1 MDVPLTMAIEFMVFL
16 GYDGKLEA
24 NSELEKELFLSAIDQ
39 LKERFSQA
47 RDNDFVLYIF
57 SFFPYCLILNL

>member
-1 MDVPLTMAIEFMVFL
+1 MMAIEFMVFL
-16 GYDGKLEA
+16 GWDGKLEA

-47 RDNDFVLYIF
+47 QDYDFILHIFFIF
-57 SFFPYCLILNL
+57 SVLLDFESLT